1 MALPHPIK
9 PFHDFFVMKLEK
21 LKNRLFFTAQDA
33 AQAAGIT
40 LPSAHVLCSRYT
52 RAGIFLRL
60 KKNFYVIRN
69 AWERFDRTDMLKI
82 ANYLQVPSYVSFTT
96 ALSFYGITTQVQR
109 DWIECAATKR
119 STTIQAG
126 GVTFRYHKLQKAL
139 FFGFSRKDDLFIAA
153 PEKAVLD
160 AAYLE
165 VLGSGAVDWHAV
177 DLGKVDQGR
186 LRELLNAYPNKIKR
200 KMAETCGI

>member
-1 MALPHPIK
+1 MN
-9 PFHDFFVMKLEK
+9 LEK
-21 LKNRLFFTAQDA
+21 LKNKLFFTAQDVA
-33 AQAAGIT
+33 EAAGIK

-52 RAGIFLRL
+52 RTGIFIRL

-69 AWERFDRTDMLKI
+69 NWNRFDLEDMLKI
-82 ANYLQVPSYVSFTT
+82 ANYLQVPSYISFTT

-109 DWIECAATKR
+109 DWIECAATRR

-126 GVTFRYHKLQKAL
+126 GVTFRYHKLQKTL
-139 FFGFSRKDDLFIAA
+139 FFGFTRESGLFMAA
-153 PEKAVLD
+153 PEKALLD

-165 VLGSGAVDWHAV
+165 ALGTGAMDWNAV
-177 DLGKVDQGR
+177 DLEKVDKGHIKK
-186 LRELLNAYPNKIKR
+186 LLKAYPVKYKG

>member
-1 MALPHPIK
+1 MR
-9 PFHDFFVMKLEK
+9 LEK
-21 LKNRLFFTAQDA
+21 LKNRLFFTAQDVA
-33 AQAAGIT
+33 EAAGIA

-60 KKNFYVIRN
+60 KKNVYVLRDD
-69 AWERFDRTDMLKI
+69 WERFDLIAMMKI

-109 DWIECAATKR
+109 DWIECAATRR

-126 GVTFRYHKLQKAL
+126 GMTFRYHKLQKAL
-139 FFGFSRKDDLFIAA
+139 FFGFSRKNGLFIAD

-165 VLGSGAVDWHAV
+165 VLGSDAVDWNAV
-177 DLGKVDQGR
+177 DLEKVDQRR
-186 LRELLNAYPNKIKR
+186 LRELLNAYPKKYKG

>member
-1 MALPHPIK
+1 
-9 PFHDFFVMKLEK
+9 MKLEK
-21 LKNRLFFTAQDA
+21 LKSRLFFTVQDV

-52 RAGIFLRL
+52 RAGTFLRL
-60 KKNFYVIRN
+60 KKNFYVLRDT
-69 AWERFDRTDMLKI
+69 WDRFDLVDVLKI
-82 ANYLQVPSYVSFTT
+82 ANYIQVPSYVSFTT

-109 DWIECAATKR
+109 NWIECAATKR
-119 STTIQAG
+119 STTIQTG
-126 GVTFRYHKLQKAL
+126 DVTFRYHKLQEAL
-139 FFGFSRKDDLFIAA
+139 FFGFSRANGLFVAA

-177 DLGKVDQGR
+177 DLEKVDHGR
-186 LRELLNAYPNKIKR
+186 LREFLKNYPNKFQGKI
-200 KMAETCGI
+200 AEICGI

>member
-1 MALPHPIK
+1 
-9 PFHDFFVMKLEK
+9 MKLEK
-21 LKNRLFFTAQDA
+21 LKNRLFFTAQDV

-60 KKNFYVIRN
+60 KKNFYVIRD
-69 AWERFDRTDMLKI
+69 AWNRLDHTDVLKI
-82 ANYLQVPSYVSFTT
+82 SNYLQVPSYVSFTT
-96 ALSFYGITTQVQR
+96 ALSFYEITTQVQR
-109 DWIECAATKR
+109 NWIECAATKR

-126 GVTFRYHKLQKAL
+126 GVTFRYHKLQNAL
-139 FFGFSRKDDLFIAA
+139 FFGFSRKNGLFIAA

-160 AAYLE
+160 SAYLE
-165 VLGSGAVDWHAV
+165 VLGSSAVDWNAV
-177 DLGKVDQGR
+177 ELDTVDRGR
-186 LRELLNAYPNKIKR
+186 LEKLLKAYPDKFKR

>member
-1 MALPHPIK
+1 
-9 PFHDFFVMKLEK
+9 MKLEK
-21 LKNRLFFTAQDA
+21 LKSRLFFTAQDV

-60 KKNFYVIRN
+60 KKNVYVIRDD
-69 AWERFDRTDMLKI
+69 WERFDRTDMLKI

-109 DWIECAATKR
+109 DWIECAATR
-119 STTIQAG
+119 RTTTILAG

-139 FFGFSRKDDLFIAA
+139 FFGFSRKNGLFIADA
-153 PEKAVLD
+153 QKAVLD
-160 AAYLE
+160 AAYLQA
-165 VLGSGAVDWHAV
+165 LGGGAIDWDAV
-177 DLGKVDQGR
+177 DLGKVNQRR
-186 LRELLNAYPNKIKR
+186 LRELLDAYPNKIKW